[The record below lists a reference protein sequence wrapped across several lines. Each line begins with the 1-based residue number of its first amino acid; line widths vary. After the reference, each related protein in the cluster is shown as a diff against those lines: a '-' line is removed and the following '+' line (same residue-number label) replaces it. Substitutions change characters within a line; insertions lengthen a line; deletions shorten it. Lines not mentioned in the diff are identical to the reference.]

1 MLSGPI
7 HCYQLEVGSDPKMY
21 LTPTSNMTHVTLLS
35 RAVAQFV
42 IAIGKSELIIQ
53 LIRLEWKDYRMLIF
67 NLLCHLTL
75 PVSTCENT
83 RKEGC

>member
-1 MLSGPI
+1 M
-7 HCYQLEVGSDPKMY
+7 K
-21 LTPTSNMTHVTLLS
+21 
-35 RAVAQFV
+35 R
-42 IAIGKSELIIQ
+42 
-53 LIRLEWKDYRMLIF
+53 DYRMLIF